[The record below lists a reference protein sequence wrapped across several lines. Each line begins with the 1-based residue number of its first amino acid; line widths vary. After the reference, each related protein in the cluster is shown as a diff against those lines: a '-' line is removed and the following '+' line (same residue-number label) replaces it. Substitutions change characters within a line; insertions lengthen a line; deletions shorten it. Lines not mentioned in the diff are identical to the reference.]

1 MESESVM
8 AWIEK
13 QIEAFHKVKAEAMG
27 ELEDCMDELESVCDE
42 EGSKLLPL
50 PADFDERVEVQV
62 DQIRM
67 NQEDEVE
74 DILDENGKPLWH

>member
-1 MESESVM
+1 
-8 AWIEK
+8 
-13 QIEAFHKVKAEAMG
+13 MG